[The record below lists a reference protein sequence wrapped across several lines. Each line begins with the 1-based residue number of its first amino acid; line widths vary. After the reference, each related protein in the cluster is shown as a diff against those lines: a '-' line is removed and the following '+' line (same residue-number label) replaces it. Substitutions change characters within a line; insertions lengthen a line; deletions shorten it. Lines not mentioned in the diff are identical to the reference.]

1 MNIIAE
7 AKELLPQ
14 LDPAFERGAWLLH
27 CGSPFLTDKFN
38 QFVRAFSG
46 DAIACTCSVLDV
58 FAGDSLRY
66 ERNPGQ
72 RAFCMFFG
80 QHPLSLGRK
89 IAWTAIAH
97 EAAHF
102 LTDQSRARDLVDEDE
117 AIKLWWSELGGYGE
131 HNHAWCRAAMHL
143 AYRAMTHGV
152 PVAVDE
158 LLASAG
164 FDECFMAGL
173 RDELVS
179 RADEPIENILASSD
193 RAQAPA
199 GRRPRKF
206 PRVELIAG
214 APMMAFADGSVE
226 TIPDLRG
233 EGGGERFAHP
243 REFMK
248 QLDRM
253 GIA

>member
-1 MNIIAE
+1 MNIINE
-7 AKELLPQ
+7 AKQVLPQ
-14 LDPAFERGAWLLH
+14 LEPAFERGAWLLH
-27 CGSPFLTDKFN
+27 CGQSHLTDKFN

-46 DAIACTCSVLDV
+46 DSIACTCSVLDIL
-58 FAGDSLRY
+58 AGYSLRY

-72 RAFCMFFG
+72 RGFCAYL
-80 QHPLSLGRK
+80 QHPLALGLK
-89 IAWTAIAH
+89 IAWTAITH
-97 EAAHF
+97 EGAHF
-102 LTDQSRARDLVDEDE
+102 LTDRSRARDLADEDE
-117 AIKLWWSELGGYGE
+117 AIKLWWSEMGGYGE

-143 AYRAMTHGV
+143 SYRAMTLGV

-164 FDECFMAGL
+164 LEESFLAGL

-214 APMMAFADGSVE
+214 APMMAFADGHFE
-226 TIPDLRG
+226 TFADLRG

-248 QLDRM
+248 QLDRAS
-253 GIA
+253 IT